1 MSTFGRFRTHSR
13 GVLICL
19 IACEALC
26 GFDHTESNSRL
37 LEAVMNKEYL
47 SYGIIGIVAGLVLG
61 FIVANSVS
69 SGGAGAGPL
78 TTNAGEPK
86 ATSVNSSNTG
96 PSLPPGHP
104 PIDSGQTIPAPPLPS
119 GTPGA
124 SDAAGAPT
132 ATQAEATSELPSL
145 DPLPASS
152 KEERAEQKYKNIQ
165 LLRGIPS
172 ERLTKIMFAFKSS
185 LGVDCTYCHIKDQFE
200 KDDKPVKQTAR
211 KMIQI
216 VRDTNAKL
224 GGAGRVTC
232 FTCHRGQT
240 RPAQ

>member
-1 MSTFGRFRTHSR
+1 
-13 GVLICL
+13 
-19 IACEALC
+19 
-26 GFDHTESNSRL
+26 
-37 LEAVMNKEYL
+37 MNKEYI
-47 SYGIIGIVAGLVLG
+47 SYGIVGIVAGLVLG
-61 FIVANSVS
+61 FIVANSVGS
-69 SGGAGAGPL
+69 AGGGAAPPSS
-78 TTNAGEPK
+78 AASSEPK
-86 ATSVNSSNTG
+86 AASVNSSNTG
-96 PSLPPGHP
+96 QALPPNHP

-119 GTPGA
+119 TGTDTMGSA
-124 SDAAGAPT
+124 SQTG
-132 ATQAEATSELPSL
+132 TSAELPSL

-172 ERLTKIMFAFKSS
+172 ERLLKVMFAFKSS

-200 KDDKPVKQTAR
+200 KDDKPQKQTAR
-211 KMIQI
+211 KMIQL

-224 GGAGRVTC
+224 GSVGRVTC